1 MALLH
6 TTTPDDVVESLLQG
20 TTRFRRLVHV
30 PSCPSTQDLA
40 AAPPHDGDA
49 VFWADHQTRG
59 RGRQQRA
66 WHDEPASDLAVT
78 LRATIAL
85 PPTMALPAALPVAV
99 CEALEPLAGSALRVK
114 WPNDVFVDG
123 RKLCGVLID
132 AGQAGKDTWLI
143 GVGVNCNRTRFPPD
157 LEPIATSLA
166 LAGGRVVDRGALLV
180 AIAQRIDAML
190 RDIADGRLERLQT
203 EFRERLRLI
212 GKPVVVDV
220 GSAHAGTLVD
230 VDFATLQLDGGRAFP
245 LGHVRSLRP
254 A

>member
-1 MALLH
+1 MALPP

-20 TTRFRRLVHV
+20 TTRFRRLAHV

-40 AAPPHDGDA
+40 ATPPYDGDA

-66 WHDEPASDLAVT
+66 WHDEPAADLAIT
-78 LRATIAL
+78 LRATVAL

-99 CEALEPLAGSALRVK
+99 CEALEPHAGRALRVK

-132 AGQAGKDTWLI
+132 AGNAGKDTWLI

-166 LAGGRVVDRGALLV
+166 LAGGRAVDRGALLV
-180 AIAQRIDAML
+180 AIAQRVDAML
-190 RDIADGRLERLQT
+190 RDIADGRLQRLQA
-203 EFRERLRLI
+203 EFRDRLQLV
-212 GKPVVVDV
+212 GKPVVVDA
-220 GSAHAGTLVD
+220 GAAHAGTLVD
-230 VDFATLQLDGGRAFP
+230 VDFATLRLDGGRAFP
-245 LGHVRSLRP
+245 LGHVRALRP